1 MATVRG
7 ARIPT
12 LATAAR
18 LHSVKDLQD
27 YAIGATDGDMGT
39 VQDLYSDDES
49 WTARYLVVDTGGW
62 LAGRRVLIPPHAIQ
76 RIDAAGKR
84 VITSL
89 TKQQVKD
96 SPGIDAN
103 RPVSRPYEMQLYG
116 YYGYPYYWAGPYRWG
131 PMPLGY
137 GSAAPYPAPAA
148 GEPRPSAAMEE
159 LAAREHEQADPHLRS
174 VVDVRGHGIQATDGE
189 LGHVE
194 DMLVEEDSLAI
205 RYLIVDPI
213 NWWPGKHVLVAT
225 EWIKAVNWDES
236 TVEVTISKDAIR
248 NAPEFDPAV
257 PIDRDYENRYLHHFG
272 RSGYWERAD
281 EDWRLPSSDRAR

>member
-1 MATVRG
+1 M
-7 ARIPT
+7 
-12 LATAAR
+12 
-18 LHSVKDLQD
+18 
-27 YAIGATDGDMGT
+27 
-39 VQDLYSDDES
+39 
-49 WTARYLVVDTGGW
+49 
-62 LAGRRVLIPPHAIQ
+62 
-76 RIDAAGKR
+76 
-84 VITSL
+84 
-89 TKQQVKD
+89 
-96 SPGIDAN
+96 
-103 RPVSRPYEMQLYG
+103 
-116 YYGYPYYWAGPYRWG
+116 
-131 PMPLGY
+131 
-137 GSAAPYPAPAA
+137 
-148 GEPRPSAAMEE
+148 
-159 LAAREHEQADPHLRS
+159 
-174 VVDVRGHGIQATDGE
+174 VDVRGHGIQATDGE